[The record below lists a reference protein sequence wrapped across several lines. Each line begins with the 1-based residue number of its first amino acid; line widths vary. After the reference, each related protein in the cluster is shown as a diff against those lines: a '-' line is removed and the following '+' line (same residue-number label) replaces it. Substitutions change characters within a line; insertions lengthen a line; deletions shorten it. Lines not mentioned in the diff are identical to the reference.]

1 MLNSIFSNERTD
13 ISSTA
18 KTKTENSWEADFRK
32 ECLNDGIEPN
42 DIDMAVQAINTMRQ
56 RKKKD

>member
-13 ISSTA
+13 ILSTT
-18 KTKTENSWEADFRK
+18 KTNTENSWEADFRK
-32 ECLNDGIEPN
+32 ECLNDGIEPD